1 MPSPLRFAEFEGLRG
16 WLAWSVVGVHLV
28 QWSGLS
34 DYGLLKF
41 FNSGRWAVEVFVILS
56 GFVITH
62 LLLTRKERF
71 GPFLIRRIFRIV
83 PVYLPMM
90 LLGGATLYLALD
102 ALPHMAWAGPDYAEA
117 KMLRS
122 LAAAQEHHFLA
133 QLIAHLTLLHGIPP
147 KSVLPLA
154 DSTFLTPAW
163 SLTLEMQFYIVAPF
177 VVAAIQRRK
186 ATLAVILLVTFALFA
201 ANLAGWFGERRFPS
215 FLPAEGP
222 HFLLGILTR
231 LWWTRIQGTL
241 RAPAVLA
248 TILFLG
254 AGVSATTR
262 PAMLWLA
269 VVAMIAGRCVSHSNF
284 AYALFDSGTLSRVA
298 QWAGSRSYSV
308 YVAHLPIIQICA
320 WVIVRNVELGQW
332 SGLLVVGSASVAA
345 TIVVAEVLHRTI
357 ELPMMRVGANL
368 AREIAGPKVAGHAA
382 SDQARA

>member
-1 MPSPLRFAEFEGLRG
+1 
-16 WLAWSVVGVHLV
+16 
-28 QWSGLS
+28 
-34 DYGLLKF
+34 
-41 FNSGRWAVEVFVILS
+41 
-56 GFVITH
+56 
-62 LLLTRKERF
+62 
-71 GPFLIRRIFRIV
+71 
-83 PVYLPMM
+83 
-90 LLGGATLYLALD
+90 
-102 ALPHMAWAGPDYAEA
+102 
-117 KMLRS
+117 
-122 LAAAQEHHFLA
+122 
-133 QLIAHLTLLHGIPP
+133 
-147 KSVLPLA
+147 
-154 DSTFLTPAW
+154 
-163 SLTLEMQFYIVAPF
+163 MQFYIVAPF

-345 TIVVAEVLHRTI
+345 TIVVAEDLHRTI